1 MSTTGAR
8 KGLVLTLGGAPSE
21 PHTVPGVPG
30 QFHPDRPVPVGG
42 EGELSLT
49 RAEQIDKDPRLP
61 LALVDLPV
69 DADVDELRDQAEAD
83 VQAGRAAV
91 REARKPKASQGDE
104 VDRITDHA
112 KAVKAE
118 KGGE

>member
-1 MSTTGAR
+1 MSTTTAR

-42 EGELSLT
+42 AGELTLA
-49 RAEQIDKDPRLP
+49 RAQQIDTDPRLP
-61 LALVDLPV
+61 LKLVDIPAS
-69 DADVDELRDQAEAD
+69 ADVDELRDQAAAD

-91 REARKPKASQGDE
+91 RDARRQQPKGDE
-104 VDRITDHA
+104 NERITDHA
-112 KAVKAE
+112 KAVK
-118 KGGE
+118 GGE